1 MGDTSIQWTDKTWN
15 PMTGCTKVSAGCA
28 NCYAERLFPR
38 VYGKDRK
45 FTDVQFHPDRLE
57 QPLRWR
63 KPRRVFVNSMSDL
76 FHENVPDYSVD
87 LVFAAMAAASWHTFQ
102 VLTKRA
108 DRMRDYCT
116 SAGTT
121 GRIVEILA
129 YLQANVKGI
138 GGFKAFDKNDGLTG
152 VSFNNVWLGVSVEDQ
167 KTANERIP
175 LLLATPAA
183 VRWVSA
189 EPLLGEI
196 DFKSLSHI
204 HGELWNVLTGE
215 WRRSDEYFS
224 PHPYE
229 RDSRRLD
236 WIVVGGESGPRKV
249 RGLNLE
255 WARSVI
261 GQCKEA
267 GVPVF
272 VKQLGRYPYEVA
284 YPAEVTDAEAHRWM
298 RDHWTRV
305 VSESGEQWNRYWGR
319 RTDPKGGDPSG
330 WPEDLRVMEFP
341 A

>member
-1 MGDTSIQWTDKTWN
+1 MGDTTIQWTDKTWN
-15 PMTGCTKVSAGCA
+15 PVTGCTKVSAGCA

-38 VYGKDRK
+38 AYGKDRK
-45 FTDVQFHPDRLE
+45 FTDVQFHPERLD

-76 FHENVPDYSVD
+76 FHENVADYSVD

-108 DRMRDYCT
+108 ERMRDYCT
-116 SAGTT
+116 SAATV

-129 YLQANVKGI
+129 YLEANVKGV
-138 GGFKAFDKNDGLTG
+138 GGFKAFHKNDGLTG
-152 VSFNNVWLGVSVEDQ
+152 VSFNNIWLGVSVEDQ
-167 KTANERIP
+167 KTADERIP

-189 EPLLGEI
+189 EPLLGPI
-196 DFKSLSHI
+196 NFDSTHGSDPCSSNFLSGI
-204 HGELWNVLTGE
+204 EGERIYDGE
-215 WRRSDEYFS
+215 KCA
-224 PHPYE
+224 
-229 RDSRRLD
+229 LD
-236 WIVVGGESGPRKV
+236 WVVVGGESGPRKV
-249 RGLNLE
+249 RGFNLE

-298 RDHWTRV
+298 RDQWTHV
-305 VSESGEQWNRYWGR
+305 VSESGEQWNRDWGR
-319 RTDPKGGDPSG
+319 RTDPKGGDPSE
-330 WPEDLRVMEFP
+330 WPEDLRVREFP
-341 A
+341 PAKELEAV